1 MSGPDWDAR
10 YRAAEGSL
18 FGDAPNDYLRMICA
32 RTDFAPKTALLPAD
46 GDGRNGSW
54 LASQGIAVTA
64 FDLSAEATR
73 RAVDRDKV
81 NGVSVERFTADVTA
95 WQPAGRT
102 WYAAIVFYLH
112 GPASLRRACL
122 DKAIASLAPGG
133 WIVLEAF
140 AKAPQPATGPGPGSP
155 ALRYSNEELAEWVGE
170 LQIVELMAGTILL
183 DEGSRHSGLADVVRL
198 AARRS

>member
-81 NGVSVERFTADVTA
+81 NGVSVERNAVTEGDTPGNWTASPCA
-95 WQPAGRT
+95 SSAGR
-102 WYAAIVFYLH
+102 ARSRSASP
-112 GPASLRRACL
+112 PACTTGS
-122 DKAIASLAPGG
+122 ASA
-133 WIVLEAF
+133 
-140 AKAPQPATGPGPGSP
+140 
-155 ALRYSNEELAEWVGE
+155 
-170 LQIVELMAGTILL
+170 
-183 DEGSRHSGLADVVRL
+183 
-198 AARRS
+198 

>member
-102 WYAAIVFYLH
+102 WDAAIVFYLH